1 MTGKRLETILYSMG
15 GVVLMFALLVALNV
29 VTGIGKV
36 RVDLTQEKLYTL
48 TDGTK
53 AILKNID
60 GEVEIRLYFSQ
71 GDGAPMFLKSYAAR
85 VEDLLDEYSQ
95 HANGKVSI
103 KKLNPEPFSVEEDSA
118 SLDGVTGRRMP
129 SGDQFYFGL
138 AVSFL
143 DQTETI
149 AILDPERENLLE
161 YDVSRAIS
169 SVLVEKK
176 PKVGIMS
183 SLPVMG
189 APPTPQAMRAGQF
202 ESTNPWKFVTVLKQD
217 FEVSEVSLAVES
229 IDEEIGVLLVVHPK
243 GLSDGALFALDQF
256 ILRGGKLIVLMDPM
270 PITDQSGVQQNMMGL
285 NMAEAS
291 SLGKLMQAWGIEFDG
306 TKAVADM
313 SYTTKIPGREGA
325 PIDSA
330 TVLTL
335 TEDAIDRDDVVFGQ
349 IESLWLIFAGKFSGT
364 PAVGLTKTS
373 LIRSSDKAQM
383 GDRIQA
389 QLSHEEVV
397 NNFKA
402 DAEIYD
408 LGIRLSGKFKTAFP
422 EGKPSVAAVDPT
434 AKDAA
439 AIASDALKESAA
451 ENSVVLIGNADFI
464 ADNFSFEARRN
475 IFGQVSYYA
484 RNGNVHLIQ
493 SLVEQLAGDSNLIG
507 TRSRSIKQRP
517 FTVVKDIEQV
527 ARERHKD
534 KEKEINE
541 EIQAV
546 MTRVQDL
553 QKKRGDDKQ
562 AIRSADIQTEIDKA
576 NKELVSLNKERR
588 EIEKEKKRDIDALRN
603 RLKWRNILAMPAVF
617 ILLGIGM
624 AVFKRIRTSAR

>member
-1 MTGKRLETILYSMG
+1 MTGKRLETILFSLG
-15 GVVLMFALLVALNV
+15 GVALMFALLVAFNV
-29 VTGIGKV
+29 VAGLGKM
-36 RVDLTQEKLYTL
+36 RVDLTEEKLYTL

-53 AILKNID
+53 TILKNID
-60 GEVEIRLYFSQ
+60 GEVEVRLYITQ
-71 GDGAPMFLKSYAAR
+71 GEGTPMFLKSYAAR
-85 VEDLLDEYSQ
+85 VEDLLDEYREHSG
-95 HANGKVSI
+95 GKLTI

-118 SLDGVTGRRMP
+118 ALDGVSGRRMA
-129 SGDQFYFGL
+129 SGDQLYFGL

-143 DQTETI
+143 DKTETI
-149 AILDPERENLLE
+149 PFLDMDRENLLE
-161 YDVSRAIS
+161 YDISRAIS
-169 SVLVEKK
+169 NVLVDEK

-189 APPTPQAMRAGQF
+189 SPPTPQAMRMGQF

-217 FEVSEVSLAVES
+217 FEVEEVPLAVES
-229 IDEEIGVLLVVHPK
+229 IDEEIGVLLVIHPK
-243 GLSDGALFALDQF
+243 GLADGTLFALDQF
-256 ILRGGKLIVLMDPM
+256 VLRGGKLIVLMDPM

-291 SLGKLMQAWGIEFDG
+291 SLGKLMESWGIEFDG
-306 TKAVADM
+306 SKAVADM
-313 SYTTKIPGREGA
+313 SYTTKIPGRDGA

-330 TVLTL
+330 TVLSL

-364 PAVGLTKTS
+364 PTAGLTKTS

-383 GDRIQA
+383 VDRIQA

-397 NNFKA
+397 NKFEASK
-402 DAEIYD
+402 EIYD
-408 LGIRLSGKFKTAFP
+408 LGIRLSGTFKTAFP
-422 EGKPSVAAVDPT
+422 DGKPSADPAAKEEDKK
-434 AKDAA
+434 ASS
-439 AIASDALKESAA
+439 SDALKVAA
-451 ENSVVLIGNADFI
+451 KENSVVLIGNADFI

-507 TRSRSIKQRP
+507 TRGRAIKQRP
-517 FTVVKDIEQV
+517 FTVVKDIEQL

-541 EIQAV
+541 AIQKV

-553 QKKRGDDKQ
+553 QKKRGDDTQ
-562 AIRSADIQTEIDKA
+562 VIRPADIQEEIDKA
-576 NKELVSLNKERR
+576 NKELVSLNKEKR
-588 EIEKEKKRDIDALRN
+588 EIEKEKKRDIDALQS
-603 RLKWRNILAMPAVF
+603 RLKWQNILAMPFVF